1 MLEQPI
7 VFHRKDVPDLLV
19 PKDLVVYLKT
29 TETCQLN
36 CKHCFTNGI
45 NGRKIYFNPDATI
58 NWFQNLHQEI
68 STFNTGS
75 IIFHG
80 GEPFLADLEDMYH
93 TWETVSKLY
102 PMLSWSCST
111 NLCFNLTDE
120 HRKFFAT
127 VLKNGFCTSWDKG
140 IRFETQKQESLWR
153 SNLQTLVNDGHNI
166 TLNISLNR
174 ELLEM
179 NTQELVRWLDTL

>member
-80 GEPFLADLEDMYH
+80 GEPFLVDTCEMRDVWFFTKNKLPNVTYGATTNL
-93 TWETVSKLY
+93 VFKLY
-102 PMLSWSCST
+102 EKHIGLIEDA
-111 NLCFNLTDE
+111 FN
-120 HRKFFAT
+120 RRIA
-127 VLKNGFCTSWDKG
+127 TSWDPK
-140 IRFETQKQESLWR
+140 IRFENNKQYALWHK
-153 SNLQTLVNDGHNI
+153 NVKTLLSRNI
-166 TLNISLNR
+166 TVKLNISV
-174 ELLEM
+174 
-179 NTQELVRWLDTL
+179 TQDTINML